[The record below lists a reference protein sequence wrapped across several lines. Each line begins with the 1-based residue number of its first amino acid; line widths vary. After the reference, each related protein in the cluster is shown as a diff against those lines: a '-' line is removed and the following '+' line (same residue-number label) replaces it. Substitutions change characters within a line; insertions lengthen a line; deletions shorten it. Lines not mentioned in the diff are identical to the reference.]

1 MVYPYRSI
9 LTPIEFDDPSLMA
22 LHLAKQIAA
31 DHDATVHLLHV
42 AKKLPAFGESDISE
56 DEHSSAE
63 EKARAMLT
71 AIAKQH
77 LTGGKYKIHTA
88 SASVRAL
95 AKAIVLVV
103 TEVNA
108 DLVVLNTHGRRGL
121 SRFILGNVAEEV
133 VRTAPCPVLTLNP
146 AAQEKAHP
154 G

>member
-22 LHLAKQIAA
+22 LALAKQIAA
-31 DHDATVHLLHV
+31 EHDATVHLLHV
-42 AKKLPAFGESDISE
+42 AKKLPALGESDVSA
-56 DEHSSAE
+56 DEHSPAE
-63 EKARAMLT
+63 EKARAMLM
-71 AIAKQH
+71 AIAQQH
-77 LTGGKYKIHTA
+77 LLGAKCEIHTA

-108 DLVVLNTHGRRGL
+108 DLVVLNTHDRRGL

-133 VRTAPCPVLTLNP
+133 VRTAPCPVLTLSP
-146 AAQEKAHP
+146 AAQEQGLA
-154 G
+154 